1 MRSDGRK
8 PGEMRPTRL
17 ERGFVPDAEGSCLI
31 EMGSTRV
38 ICTASVELGLPPHRK
53 AAGKMGW
60 LTAEYGMLP
69 RSSPTRI
76 GRESK
81 SGPGGR
87 TMEIQRLIGRS
98 LRTIIDL
105 SVLGERT
112 ITIDCDVL
120 RADGGTRCA
129 SVTGGYVALADAC
142 RRLVEQG
149 AIPRL
154 PLLSQVAAISVG
166 VVNDVELMDL
176 CYVEDS
182 QCDVDMNVVAT
193 EEGRYIEVQGTG
205 EKQPFDRQRLGR
217 LLDLAR
223 LGLDELFR
231 MQGQALKAALK

>member
-1 MRSDGRK
+1 MRADGRK
-8 PGEMRPTRL
+8 PGQMRSTRTV
-17 ERGFVPDAEGSCLI
+17 RGFVPDAEGSCLI
-31 EMGSTRV
+31 EMGNTRV
-38 ICTASVELGLPPHRK
+38 ICTASVEAVLPAHRK
-53 AAGKMGW
+53 AAGRMGW

-76 GRESK
+76 ARETR

-98 LRTIIDL
+98 LRTVIDL
-105 SVLGERT
+105 PVLGERT

-129 SVTGGYVALADAC
+129 SVTGGYVALAEAC
-142 RRLVEQG
+142 RRLAGEG
-149 AIPRL
+149 AIPRV

-166 VVNDVELMDL
+166 VVNDAELLDL
-176 CYVEDS
+176 CYAEDS

-193 EEGRYIEVQGTG
+193 DQGRYIEVQGTG
-205 EKQPFDRQRLGR
+205 ERQPFDRDRLGR

-231 MQGQALKAALK
+231 LQREALGE

>member
-1 MRSDGRK
+1 MRSDGRTAK
-8 PGEMRPTRL
+8 EMRPTRL
-17 ERGFVPDAEGSCLI
+17 ARGFMPDAEGSCLV
-31 EMGSTRV
+31 EMGATRV
-38 ICTASVELGLPPHRK
+38 ICTATVEAWLPPHRK

-76 GRESK
+76 SRENR
-81 SGPGGR
+81 SGPSGR

-98 LRTIIDL
+98 LRTVVDL
-105 SVLGERT
+105 SALGERT

-129 SVTGGYVALADAC
+129 SVTGGWVALAEAC

-149 AIPRL
+149 AIPRS
-154 PLLSQVAAISVG
+154 PLVSQVAAISVG
-166 VVNDVELMDL
+166 VVSDAELLDL

-193 EEGRYIEVQGTG
+193 DQGRYIEVQGTG
-205 EKQPFDRQRLGR
+205 EKQPFDRARLGR
-217 LLDLAR
+217 LLDLAQA
-223 LGLDELFR
+223 GLEELFR
-231 MQGQALKAALK
+231 LQRQALAQ

>member
-1 MRSDGRK
+1 
-8 PGEMRPTRL
+8 MRPTRIA
-17 ERGFVPDAEGSCLI
+17 RGFVPDAEGSCLV
-31 EMGSTRV
+31 EMGNTRV
-38 ICTASVELGLPPHRK
+38 ICTASVQTVLPAHRK

-76 GRESK
+76 PRENRT
-81 SGPGGR
+81 GPSGR

-98 LRTIIDL
+98 LRTVIDL

-129 SVTGGYVALADAC
+129 SVTGAYVALAEAC
-142 RRLVEQG
+142 RRLTDEA
-149 AIPRL
+149 AIPRM
-154 PLLSQVAAISVG
+154 PLRSQVAAVSVG
-166 VVNDVELMDL
+166 VVDDAELLDL
-176 CYVEDS
+176 CYAEDS

-193 EEGRYIEVQGTG
+193 DQGRYIEVQGTG
-205 EKQPFDRQRLGR
+205 ERQPFDRGRLGR

-231 MQGQALKAALK
+231 LQREALGSP